1 MEAKV
6 WKSNQPNGSAQE

>member
-6 WKSNQPNGSAQE
+6 WKKIS